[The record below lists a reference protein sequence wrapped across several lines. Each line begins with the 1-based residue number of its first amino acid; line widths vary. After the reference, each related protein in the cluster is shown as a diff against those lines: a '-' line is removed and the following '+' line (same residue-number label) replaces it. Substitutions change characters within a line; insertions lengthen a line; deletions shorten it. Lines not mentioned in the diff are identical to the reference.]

1 MDHRETEH
9 NLIDLFDTEFL
20 NRERGESLKQEII

>member
-9 NLIDLFDTEFL
+9 NIIDWCDTEFL